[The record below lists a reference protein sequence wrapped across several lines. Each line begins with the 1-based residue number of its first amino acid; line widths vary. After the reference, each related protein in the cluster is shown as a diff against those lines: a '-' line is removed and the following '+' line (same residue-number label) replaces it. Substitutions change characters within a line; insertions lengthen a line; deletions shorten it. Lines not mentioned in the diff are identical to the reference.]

1 MRVPFEDPSD
11 LLVQEEIE
19 DRRPELVTMLA
30 GRDAAFVR
38 TTMTWGMARALASSI
53 DRSTNASWG
62 SPGTH
67 LTPPRCRPTRRSPTT
82 IPHRQRR
89 RRRKPA
95 AADETRTAGTSPV
108 ERRRITDAAMALAR
122 SDQDLTRLS
131 PERHLRADV

>member
-1 MRVPFEDPSD
+1 
-11 LLVQEEIE
+11 
-19 DRRPELVTMLA
+19 
-30 GRDAAFVR
+30 
-38 TTMTWGMARALASSI
+38 MARVLASSI

-67 LTPPRCRPTRRSPTT
+67 LTPPRCRPTRRSPTA

-131 PERHLRADV
+131 PRRHLRADVYNHFLRTKAGAASIGPSLAPRNRIGTVVG

>member
-1 MRVPFEDPSD
+1 
-11 LLVQEEIE
+11 
-19 DRRPELVTMLA
+19 
-30 GRDAAFVR
+30 
-38 TTMTWGMARALASSI
+38 MARVLASSI

-67 LTPPRCRPTRRSPTT
+67 LHAPLVVDPSRSPTT

-95 AADETRTAGTSPV
+95 AAAETRTAGTSPV

-131 PERHLRADV
+131 PERHLRADVQPFPAD